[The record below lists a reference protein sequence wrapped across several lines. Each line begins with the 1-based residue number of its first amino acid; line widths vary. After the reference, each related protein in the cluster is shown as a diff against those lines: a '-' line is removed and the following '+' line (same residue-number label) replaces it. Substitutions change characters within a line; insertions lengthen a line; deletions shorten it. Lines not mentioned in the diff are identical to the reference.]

1 MSVIDAGGLVDQLT
15 ERVVAD
21 AARACTEWRRLG
33 IAASVSVNLS
43 PASLTDVKLAE
54 RMLALVTECA
64 LEPRSMIFEITEAAA
79 AAEVGATLENLSRL
93 RMRGFGLSIDD
104 YGTGYSS
111 MERLARIPFTE
122 LKIDQGFVK
131 NASTHAASRAMV
143 ESSLD
148 LARRLGIVAVA
159 EGIESAAEWTL
170 LRELRCELGQGHY
183 FSRPVDASAFVRWA
197 RGYGSR
203 AKPLS
208 SS

>member
-1 MSVIDAGGLVDQLT
+1 
-15 ERVVAD
+15 
-21 AARACTEWRRLG
+21 
-33 IAASVSVNLS
+33 
-43 PASLTDVKLAE
+43 
-54 RMLALVTECA
+54 
-64 LEPRSMIFEITEAAA
+64 
-79 AAEVGATLENLSRL
+79 
-93 RMRGFGLSIDD
+93 
-104 YGTGYSS
+104 
-111 MERLARIPFTE
+111 
-122 LKIDQGFVK
+122 VK